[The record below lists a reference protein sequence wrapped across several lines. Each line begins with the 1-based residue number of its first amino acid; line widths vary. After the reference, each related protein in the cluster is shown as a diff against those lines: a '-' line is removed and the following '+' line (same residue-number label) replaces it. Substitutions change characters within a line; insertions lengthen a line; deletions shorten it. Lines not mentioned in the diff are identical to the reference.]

1 MIKMSSD
8 EVSEYKPGNKVAF
21 GLGSS
26 GDQIVY
32 FSFTFLIFTFYY
44 SVVGINVIW
53 VSAGFIIWSIWNA
66 INDPLIGLISDKTN
80 TKWGRRLP
88 YMIGG
93 FIPLSLMMIFL
104 WTPPLGGDTLS
115 FIYFL
120 IVILLF
126 DTLFT
131 TVSLNQTAAF
141 PEMWID
147 EKDRNA
153 ANNIRQVF
161 TIVGLIIAFI
171 IPTLLISDLTATTNP
186 VTQVLSE
193 YQLSGTILCVL
204 AAICY
209 AVSIKWGIKERKEFS
224 KDSYSTPNW
233 GEAFKHTLG
242 NRTFHWFLIANTCSW
257 YVFGLIPTIVP
268 LYGQFVLG
276 IGEGES
282 LMLGILLAAAF
293 ISAGVCVNLW
303 KFLVNKWGDLRKTWM
318 VAMAVWA
325 VLLITFLF
333 VSDLTIALILF
344 ALNGIGLAGALQL
357 RDLVIS
363 DIIDEDEV
371 RTGVRREGSYF
382 GVNALIMR
390 LSTIFVFLSIASVF
404 ESTGWAVFDPLPGA
418 DTLIG
423 LRLLLAVFPAIAMVI
438 GILAFSRFSLIGDR
452 LKDVKA
458 KRDEIHR
465 DKVAQT

>member
-1 MIKMSSD
+1 MENED
-8 EVSEYKPGNKVAF
+8 AAEYKAGNKVAF

-32 FSFTFLIFTFYY
+32 FSFTFLIFSFYY
-44 SVVGINVIW
+44 SVVKIDV
-53 VSAGFIIWSIWNA
+53 VSVSLGFVIWSIWNA

-80 TKWGRRLP
+80 TKYGRRRP
-88 YMIGG
+88 YMVVG
-93 FIPLSLMMIFL
+93 FIPLCLMMIFL
-104 WTPPLGGDTLS
+104 YTPPMTDFSLS

-131 TVSLNQTAAF
+131 LVSLNQTAAF
-141 PEMWID
+141 PEMWIS
-147 EKDRNA
+147 EKERNS

-171 IPTLLISDLTATTNP
+171 VPTFMISNLTPTVPEIP
-186 VTQVLSE
+186 QVLSE
-193 YQLSGTILCVL
+193 YQLAGVVLCVS

-209 AVSIKWGIKERKEFS
+209 AISILFGVKERREFS
-224 KDSYSTPNW
+224 KDSFSTPNW
-233 GEAFKHTLG
+233 GEAFRHTLG
-242 NRTFHWFLIANTCSW
+242 NRKFHWFLIANTCSW

-276 IGEGES
+276 IEKGETIK
-282 LMLGILLAAAF
+282 LGLLLAAAF
-293 ISAGVCVNLW
+293 ISAAVFVNFW
-303 KFLVNKWGDLRKTWM
+303 KALANKWKDLRKTWM
-318 VAMAVWA
+318 VAMGIWA
-325 VLLITFLF
+325 ILLLGFFF
-333 VSDLTIALILF
+333 VNDETLALILF
-344 ALNGIGLAGALQL
+344 TLNGIGLAGSLQL
-357 RDLVIS
+357 RDLVIA

-404 ESTGWAVFDPLPGA
+404 QSTGWAVFNPLPGA
-418 DTLIG
+418 DTILG
-423 LRLLLAVFPAIAMVI
+423 LRLLLAVFPAIALVI
-438 GILAFSRFSLIGDR
+438 GVLAFSRFTLIGDE
-452 LKDVKA
+452 LAEVKE

-465 DKVAQT
+465 DKVAQV